1 MEKIEIR
8 VNDVLNP
15 ETGIKSGFKHLYIIY
30 TFADGTEYIVRG
42 GPSDIFLAG
51 EIDVEFGRY
60 TPASRDWVPPEER
73 LPQDSFLLKEG
84 ESLEADYLRMVF
96 NAQMIE
102 QADVDY
108 DTMQAA
114 IRWRGRYEEIT
125 NSNTVVASALSAIGV
140 PSSVTLLPESVA
152 DATEVPGFYN
162 VASLEVP
169 IMAFVLGLTRQD
181 VVTTDAGSYS
191 GLEGLYDAL
200 LAEFQSRF
208 EGKLSELTNFT
219 NGQGEIDF
227 PEYIGRCF
235 LPHTPITLADGTMR
249 AIEAIR
255 PGDHVLSYAADGS
268 LTPARVTR
276 DRTEIARLSAE
287 ITKAEARIDSIVYAL
302 FDLTP
307 DEIALLESVA

>member
-8 VNDVLNP
+8 VNSVA
-15 ETGIKSGFKHLYIIY
+15 GGFKHLFVVYTSSDGSEYII
-30 TFADGTEYIVRG
+30 RG
-42 GPSDIFLAG
+42 GPDDALLLSG

-169 IMAFVLGLTRQD
+169 IMAFVLGLTRCH
-181 VVTTDAGSYS
+181 
-191 GLEGLYDAL
+191 
-200 LAEFQSRF
+200 
-208 EGKLSELTNFT
+208 
-219 NGQGEIDF
+219 I
-227 PEYIGRCF
+227 P
-235 LPHTPITLADGTMR
+235 
-249 AIEAIR
+249 
-255 PGDHVLSYAADGS
+255 
-268 LTPARVTR
+268 
-276 DRTEIARLSAE
+276 
-287 ITKAEARIDSIVYAL
+287 
-302 FDLTP
+302 
-307 DEIALLESVA
+307 